1 MTALDVVAAA
11 CFAGGGALAALA
23 IRDSLRLRA
32 CADVQPQPEPQAGHL
47 EVFGP
52 YEAGE
57 AEGAEF
63 HYCQTEMRV
72 TAHAV
77 GADGA
82 RRCWH
87 CPPGERMNTDSADGT
102 R

>member
-1 MTALDVVAAA
+1 MTVLDVVAAA
-11 CFAGGGALAALA
+11 CFAGGGALALVA
-23 IRDSLRLRA
+23 IRGGLQARA
-32 CADVQPQPEPQAGHL
+32 RTDVQPHTEPRPARL

-63 HYCQTEMRV
+63 HYCHTEMRV

-77 GADGA
+77 GADGV

-87 CPPGERMNTDSADGT
+87 CPPQGEA
-102 R
+102 